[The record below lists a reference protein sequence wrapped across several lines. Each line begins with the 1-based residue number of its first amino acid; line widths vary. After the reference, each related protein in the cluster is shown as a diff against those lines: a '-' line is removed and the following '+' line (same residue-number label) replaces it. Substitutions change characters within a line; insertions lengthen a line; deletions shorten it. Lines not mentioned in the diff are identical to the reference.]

1 MQFGLINGSRFFDL
15 TGFQI
20 HGGVHCEPSNGHFAM
35 MRSLRSTSFFAL
47 CAFILVAATSCN
59 TLYFA
64 SMEKLGYAKRDLMV
78 GRIKDANQSQEAAKK
93 QFANALEEFRS
104 VVKFSGGDLEA
115 KYKKLDSVLKETETK
130 AADVKNRVT
139 RIEDVADALFSEWK
153 KELKEYQS
161 DELRRR
167 SEEKLRASKERYET
181 MIEAMRKSVAR
192 LDPALRPLQ
201 DNVLF
206 LKHNLNA
213 AAIGALAGEQAAIEA
228 NIDELVRNLD
238 RSIAE
243 GHAFVETIKS

>member
-1 MQFGLINGSRFFDL
+1 MS
-15 TGFQI
+15 
-20 HGGVHCEPSNGHFAM
+20 HY
-35 MRSLRSTSFFAL
+35 LRTPVFS
-47 CAFILVAATSCN
+47 LVALSLFLATGCN
-59 TLYFA
+59 SLYFA

-78 GRIKDANQSQEAAKK
+78 SRIRDANQSQEEAKK

-104 VVKFSGGDLEA
+104 VVKFNGGDLERE
-115 KYKKLDSVLKETETK
+115 YHELDAVLKKTESR

-167 SEEKLRASKERYET
+167 SESKLRESKERYEV

-213 AAIGALAGEQAAIEA
+213 KAIGALAGEQAAIEA

-238 RSIAE
+238 RAIAE
-243 GHAFVETIKS
+243 GHAFLETIKN

>member
-1 MQFGLINGSRFFDL
+1 MS
-15 TGFQI
+15 
-20 HGGVHCEPSNGHFAM
+20 HY
-35 MRSLRSTSFFAL
+35 LRTPVFS
-47 CAFILVAATSCN
+47 LVALSLLLATGCN
-59 TLYFA
+59 SLYFA

-78 GRIKDANQSQEAAKK
+78 SRIRDANQSQEEAKK

-104 VVKFSGGDLEA
+104 VVKFNGGDLERE
-115 KYKKLDSVLKETETK
+115 YHELDAVLKKTESR

-167 SEEKLRASKERYET
+167 SESKLRESKERYEV

-213 AAIGALAGEQAAIEA
+213 KAIGALAGEQAAIEA

-243 GHAFVETIKS
+243 GHAFLETIKN